1 MSAAV
6 SAPPRAPGRWIEG
19 WQPEDAGFWE
29 SRGAPIAR
37 RNLIFSVSPAMR
49 YAP

>member
-19 WQPEDAGFWE
+19 WQPEDAAGFWE
-29 SRGAPIAR
+29 SRDHLGRLPTAFTAP
-37 RNLIFSVSPAMR
+37 PG
-49 YAP
+49 